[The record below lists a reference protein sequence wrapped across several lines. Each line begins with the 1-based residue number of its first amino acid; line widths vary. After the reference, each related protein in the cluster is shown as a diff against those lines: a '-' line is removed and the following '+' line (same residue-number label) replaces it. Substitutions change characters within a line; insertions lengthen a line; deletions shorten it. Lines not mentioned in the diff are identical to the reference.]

1 MGDTWSRSSR
11 KHATRTTS
19 CRCWA
24 RGSWNCRV
32 VADAGGSAM
41 PASGLSRGALSH
53 GALAGLRVIDLSRV
67 LAGPLCTQ
75 MLADH
80 GADVMKVEPPMGD
93 ETRLFG
99 PPFDDDGDAA
109 YFSALNR
116 GKRALSLD
124 LGLPEGRTV
133 LEKLLEHADVLVE
146 NFLPGTME
154 KWGLGYAELAQ
165 RHPRLIYS
173 AISGFGA

>member
-1 MGDTWSRSSR
+1 
-11 KHATRTTS
+11 
-19 CRCWA
+19 
-24 RGSWNCRV
+24 
-32 VADAGGSAM
+32 M
-41 PASGLSRGALSH
+41 PASDLSRGALT
-53 GALAGLRVIDLSRV
+53 GLRVIDLSRV

-80 GADVMKVEPPMGD
+80 GADVIKIEPPMGD

-99 PPFDDDGDAA
+99 PPFDEAGDAA
-109 YFSALNR
+109 YFSAVNR

-124 LGLPEGRTV
+124 LATPEGRAV

-154 KWGLGYAELAQ
+154 KWGLGY
-165 RHPRLIYS
+165 
-173 AISGFGA
+173 